1 MVPADYTE
9 QKAKDFAAQIADI
22 IGRVYPEDEM
32 GAAGL
37 HQALGQMIGAFSR
50 GGSQDLQR
58 HPQWGI
64 PKGSVVPAFVGSA
77 SDHLGYVTGLAGLP
91 MPWSEIGGGVLNGSN
106 AIWQSTKHQLHLDSD
121 PIDTDG
127 PYWLSKQNHANISQG
142 YSDGLEASKPPSPFN
157 DFGYGTQ
164 PQRTEGQIG
173 DGNGIAGWMPSLAG
187 IDPQEPTPPA
197 WRPLADRPIRYLS
210 RRAQ

>member
-1 MVPADYTE
+1 MRNGEYVMNPRPGGSQKSYVYSDGRGNDQTDGRVANPNNYLMVPADYTE

-64 PKGSVVPAFVGSA
+64 PKGSVVSGVRRQCVQPSRICDWI
-77 SDHLGYVTGLAGLP
+77 SRLAYAVVRNRRRRSQRVQRDL
-91 MPWSEIGGGVLNGSN
+91 
-106 AIWQSTKHQLHLDSD
+106 AIH
-121 PIDTDG
+121 
-127 PYWLSKQNHANISQG
+127 
-142 YSDGLEASKPPSPFN
+142 
-157 DFGYGTQ
+157 
-164 PQRTEGQIG
+164 
-173 DGNGIAGWMPSLAG
+173 
-187 IDPQEPTPPA
+187 
-197 WRPLADRPIRYLS
+197 
-210 RRAQ
+210 